1 MLKAL
6 WAEWSQAQGLNDED
20 FDVDSA
26 DDEAVQ
32 ELLDKYTGVKHI
44 KDRYNKLLDSTS
56 RVKNVFLYRLLTYC
70 FDRYGRVKRH
80 ETVARSGWFR

>member
-6 WAEWSQAQGLNDED
+6 WSEWSQAQTLNDED

-44 KDRYNKLLDSTS
+44 KDRFNKLLDST
-56 RVKNVFLYRLLTYC
+56 
-70 FDRYGRVKRH
+70 
-80 ETVARSGWFR
+80 W